1 MLVNEYLDQ
10 VIKSRPYKY
19 STKHALIKD
28 VKRMGIWGME
38 TSEITSALI
47 RDNVDS
53 ESNHNPRRRHY
64 ITARSIFKGSGV
76 CQDLPKFDRHFGIS

>member
-19 STKHALIKD
+19 STKQTLIKD
-28 VKRMGIWGME
+28 IKRMGIWDMD

-47 RDNVDS
+47 RDKVDS
-53 ESNHNPRRRHY
+53 ESNHNSRRRLY